1 MKIRDQTLIN
11 YYVVVPSALRTN
23 LQTAES
29 LEIIIHILLIPPYLS
44 GGQAGLC
51 ICLCPQLW
59 LCQCL
64 CNSVRDF
71 LSLSSS
77 RITSSW
83 FPDHSLTL
91 LLPLL
96 PRPRNR
102 IILFL
107 DVGLFA
113 NMLRWMDFSQACRL
127 SWANYSFITL
137 QSLYHCFPVPVFLNL
152 KKYIFWLDFCFSVP
166 LVTEVFVHQ

>member
-29 LEIIIHILLIPPYLS
+29 LEIIFSSFPHICRGVKPVFVFVFVHNFVFVSVFVTLS
-44 GGQAGLC
+44 VTF
-51 ICLCPQLW
+51 CLCLRPGSHHPDSPITHSH
-59 LCQCL
+59 CCYRSCL
-64 CNSVRDF
+64 R
-71 LSLSSS
+71 LA
-77 RITSSW
+77 TG
-83 FPDHSLTL
+83 
-91 LLPLL
+91 
-96 PRPRNR
+96 
-102 IILFL
+102 LFL
-107 DVGLFA
+107 FLHVGLFA
-113 NMLRWMDFSQACRL
+113 NMLRWMDFSQASTLR
-127 SWANYSFITL
+127 WTNYSFITL